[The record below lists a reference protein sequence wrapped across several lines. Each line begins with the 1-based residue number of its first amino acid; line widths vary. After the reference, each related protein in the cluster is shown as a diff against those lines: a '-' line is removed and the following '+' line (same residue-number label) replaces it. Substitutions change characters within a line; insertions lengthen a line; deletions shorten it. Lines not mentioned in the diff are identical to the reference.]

1 MTWEAFRALFYEK
14 YYNESIRA
22 AKAEEFIRLTQ
33 DSMTVTEY
41 ATKFGR
47 LAKFASDEVATEAA
61 RKAKFIRGLD
71 EHIARDV
78 IVASKQPGV
87 ARIYAQIVELAL
99 VSEGAKA
106 QIRKKN
112 IARRYSWKQTSGAG
126 SGRGTDH
133 GVKGATRASVR
144 QWSVS
149 NVGLVGHMKGH
160 CPQLLR
166 LEQKKDGTPA
176 PARVFA
182 LTQAEADAGPSTV
195 TGQLSVAGTLLIVL
209 IDSGATHSYISSRII
224 EKLNR
229 PSDVLSRGFRT
240 LLLTGELVISSRWVR
255 SLPVFVR
262 GRELSVD
269 MIELKLEDFDVILGM
284 DWLAIYNATIDCKR
298 KMLQGKTVF
307 SKIDLRSGYHQL
319 RIREEDIP
327 KTAFWT
333 RYGHYESLVIGKKR
347 LSSHEFEVIAAMYIS
362 ATVYRPSN
370 QDALF

>member
-1 MTWEAFRALFYEK
+1 MTWEAFRALFDEK

-87 ARIYAQIVELAL
+87 ARTYAQIVELAL

-133 GVKGATRASVR
+133 GLKGATRASVR

-149 NVGLVGHMKGH
+149 NVGVVGHMKGH

-166 LEQKKDGTPA
+166 LEQKKDDTPA

-182 LTQAEADAGPSTV
+182 LAQAEADAGPSTV
-195 TGQLSVAGTLLIVL
+195 TGFG
-209 IDSGATHSYISSRII
+209 
-224 EKLNR
+224 
-229 PSDVLSRGFRT
+229 T

-333 RYGHYESLVIGKKR
+333 RYGHYEFLVRGKQR
-347 LSSHEFEVIAAMYIS
+347 LSSHEFEVIATMYIS